1 MTGLEI
7 VALIPMAY
15 GALHLANKVVDLR
28 ETINNQTE
36 RISELESAMKSSANG
51 SSGSGGPGSPSSMGR
66 LATFGG
72 VAAASGLVAYNTW
85 RLWSRSAAV
94 PPTRHGPPENYE
106 PVPST
111 NEDDQCRVCW
121 EHRRDTLVGPC
132 NHLALCWTC
141 ASCIVDTAAEDRRRP
156 AGDTSM
162 GQCPLCRG
170 PIRELRFAFM

>member
-7 VALIPMAY
+7 VALIPIAY

-28 ETINNQTE
+28 ETINSQTE
-36 RISELESAMKSSANG
+36 RISELESAIRSSNATTP
-51 SSGSGGPGSPSSMGR
+51 GGPGSPSSMGR

-72 VAAASGLVAYNTW
+72 IAAASGLVAYNTW
-85 RLWSRSAAV
+85 RIWTRT
-94 PPTRHGPPENYE
+94 PPASTRHGPPSNYE
-106 PVPST
+106 PTPST
-111 NEDDQCRVCW
+111 SEDDHCKVCW

-141 ASCIVDTAAEDRRRP
+141 AATIADAAAEDRRRP
-156 AGDTSM
+156 VDSM